1 MNKTYQEIKASQ
13 QARLK
18 EALAINFIPKSYVNV
33 AGIGMVAIEIA
44 PKITSLL
51 AKFRDELD
59 KAIKEG
65 GADFTRQMFLYEL
78 RRNPHSSPLLYLL
91 GLGFSFSECFHRPEI
106 RDGLQAAEDS
116 FYRAALAS

>member
-1 MNKTYQEIKASQ
+1 MSKTYQEIKASQ

-18 EALAINFIPKSYVNV
+18 EALVTNFIPTSYAPV
-33 AGIGMVAIEIA
+33 AGIGIVAIEA
-44 PKITSLL
+44 LPKITGLL
-51 AKFRDELD
+51 TQFNQELD

-106 RDGLQAAEDS
+106 REGLQAAEDS

>member
-1 MNKTYQEIKASQ
+1 MRTYKTVKASQ
-13 QARLK
+13 QARLR
-18 EALAINFIPKSYVNV
+18 EALAINFIPKGYVQITGVGDV
-33 AGIGMVAIEIA
+33 AQEVA
-44 PKITSLL
+44 PKITPLL
-51 AKFRDELD
+51 AKFRAELD

>member
-18 EALAINFIPKSYVNV
+18 EALAINFIPKSYAPV
-33 AGIGMVAIEIA
+33 AGIGMVAIESL
-44 PKITSLL
+44 PKITGLL
-51 AKFRDELD
+51 AKFRAELD

>member
-1 MNKTYQEIKASQ
+1 MRTYKEIKSSQ

-51 AKFRDELD
+51 AKFRAELD

-65 GADFTRQMFLYEL
+65 GADFTRQMFLYEM

>member
-1 MNKTYQEIKASQ
+1 MKTYKEIKASQ

-18 EALAINFIPKSYVNV
+18 EALATNFIPKSYVYV
-33 AGIGMVAIEIA
+33 AGIGMVAIESL
-44 PKITSLL
+44 PKITGLL
-51 AKFRDELD
+51 TQFRAELD

-116 FYRAALAS
+116 FYRAVLAS

>member
-1 MNKTYQEIKASQ
+1 MSKTYQEIKASQ

-18 EALAINFIPKSYVNV
+18 EALAINFIPKGYVHINGVGDV
-33 AGIGMVAIEIA
+33 AQEVA
-44 PKITSLL
+44 PKIMLNQ
-51 AKFRDELD
+51 FRHELD

>member
-1 MNKTYQEIKASQ
+1 MRTYKTVKASQ
-13 QARLK
+13 QARLR
-18 EALAINFIPKSYVNV
+18 EALAINFIPKGYVHINGVGDV
-33 AGIGMVAIEIA
+33 AQEVA

-51 AKFRDELD
+51 TQFRAELD

-91 GLGFSFSECFHRPEI
+91 GLGFSFSECFHRHEI
-106 RDGLQAAEDS
+106 REGLHAAEDS